1 MVASH
6 INPTSEPQNPVQLGT
21 EKDLPVITLSIQIS
35 EIILFLDEKNSMGE
49 SDVELIIIQTFII

>member
-35 EIILFLDEKNSMGE
+35 EIILFLDEKTQWEKVMLS
-49 SDVELIIIQTFII
+49 L